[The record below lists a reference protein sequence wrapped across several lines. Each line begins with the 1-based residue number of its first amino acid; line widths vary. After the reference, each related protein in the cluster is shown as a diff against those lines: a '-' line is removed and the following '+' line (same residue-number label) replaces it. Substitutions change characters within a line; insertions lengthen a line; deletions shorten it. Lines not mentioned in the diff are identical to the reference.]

1 MKTGNGIFKILL
13 LAFFTY
19 HFEAVASSSTTS
31 GTPCATGEQECTVT
45 ENGYSVTYT
54 LTDTGTWA
62 MKVNTASLDT
72 SNSESTGDTSNDNL
86 GRDNQNL
93 VNTNSNEENASDETP
108 SAEVLES
115 LDSCSSSYTYAQKL
129 CDIENSPITTVVLT
143 ILPGFA
149 SSSSDDV
156 AESCKKAADLTK
168 GTTAISAAITAA
180 CWQAKNSC
188 VSSCEAEEL
197 SGSTASVEVDGKPM
211 TSNTMLNSCKGMT
224 VNITK
229 MLSSISQGISAM
241 AQAQSCDDLV
251 SDDDLYA
258 CYDADK
264 MTDPEYCPSIACD
277 LTTYPQNSGHAA
289 CAAYTTTTTYDYS
302 VCTGSNAQYNVAC
315 APCYSSTPP
324 STCPSDTTSST
335 TTYGDEYYDAL
346 YSDSYDSDGL
356 GNSLST
362 DDFFSSDF
370 DGFDGETA
378 SQASLASGGSVGSAS
393 LGSSSTSSDSS
404 GLSGSSASAN
414 DENVD
419 TDILGRLSGTSGGS
433 SGSSFSGGYAEGAG
447 SAWKN
452 NARKIGSATESSEID
467 LQKLIGDLS
476 KKTQVRDTAALS
488 SSEKLAGAG
497 ITSSNGLSNFQKV
510 TRMINK
516 QRTSLEE

>member
-13 LAFFTY
+13 LVFFTY
-19 HFEAVASSSTTS
+19 HFEAVAANSITS
-31 GTPCATGEQECTVT
+31 GSPCATGEQECTVT
-45 ENGYSVTYT
+45 ENGYSITYS
-54 LTDTGTWA
+54 LSDTGTWA
-62 MKVNTASLDT
+62 MNTSATDSNTTETNPGTTVT
-72 SNSESTGDTSNDNL
+72 STNNKTTNGQSATQAPSE
-86 GRDNQNL
+86 
-93 VNTNSNEENASDETP
+93 
-108 SAEVLES
+108 EVLES
-115 LDSCSSSYTYAQKL
+115 LNSCSSSYSYAQKL
-129 CDIENSPITTVVLT
+129 CDLENSPITTVVLT

-188 VSSCEAEEL
+188 ISSCEAEEL
-197 SGSTASVEVDGKPM
+197 NASTVSVEVNGKAM
-211 TSNTMLNSCKGMT
+211 TSNTMLNSCKGMS

-229 MLSSISQGISAM
+229 MLASISQGISAM

-277 LTTYPQNSGHAA
+277 LTSYPQNSGHAA

-302 VCTGSNAQYNVAC
+302 VCTGANAQYNVAC

-324 STCPSDTTSST
+324 STCPSDTTST
-335 TTYGDEYYDAL
+335 TTSYGDEYDDAL
-346 YSDSYDSDGL
+346 YSDAYDSDGL

-393 LGSSSTSSDSS
+393 LGSSSSSGDSS
-404 GLSGSSASAN
+404 GLTGTSTASTN
-414 DENVD
+414 EDVD
-419 TDILGRLSGTSGGS
+419 TDILGRLSGSSGAS

-452 NARKIGSATESSEID
+452 NARKIGEATESKEID

-476 KKTQVRDTAALS
+476 KKTQVRDTTALS
-488 SSEKLAGAG
+488 NTEKLADAG